1 MTIFGH
7 ETEELEFK
15 KKIRKII
22 SIMGFG
28 ERAEITTF
36 KHEEDDSDYA
46 VWKIAE
52 GTVTRALKKTSKRE
66 LDVYDAFLTSAER
79 GAPRFYKSIE
89 HDGDLFFLMEYIEG
103 HNLQK
108 CNRESLT
115 AALDALIYLQNMY
128 WERRELQGIGH
139 GFEAS
144 LPGRQKRGK
153 YLNDAELEQAYERYL
168 RIYSD
173 IPRTL
178 CHDDFLPF
186 NVLCLNERAV
196 IIDWEYAGILPY
208 PTSLARLIAHSEED
222 ESAFFYMTQEDKD
235 YAIDYYFEHLLKE
248 KGIDYH
254 DYRRALDYFL
264 LYEYCEW
271 IMLGIEYN
279 DTRCERFQKYYSKA
293 KEHIK
298 KMT

>member
-1 MTIFGH
+1 MTNIGH

-15 KKIRKII
+15 KKIRKILAK
-22 SIMGFG
+22 MGFG
-28 ERAEITTF
+28 ERAEITAF

-46 VWKIAE
+46 VWKITE
-52 GTVTRALKKTSKRE
+52 GAVARVLKKTSKRE
-66 LDVYDAFLTSAER
+66 LDIYDAFFAPTEY

-89 HDGDLFFLMEYIEG
+89 YDGELFFLMEYIDG
-103 HNLQK
+103 HTLQK
-108 CNRESLT
+108 CDRESLT
-115 AALDALIYLQNMY
+115 AALDALIYLQNIY
-128 WERRELQGIGH
+128 WEKREFQDVGQ

-144 LPGRQKRGK
+144 LQGRQKRGK
-153 YLNDAELEQAYERYL
+153 YLNDAELEQAYDRYL
-168 RIYSD
+168 RIYPD

-178 CHDDFLPF
+178 CHDDLLPF
-186 NVLCLNERAV
+186 NVLCTKERAV

-208 PTSLARLIAHSEED
+208 PTSLARLLAHCEED
-222 ESAFFYMTQEDKD
+222 ESAFFYMKQEDKD

-248 KGIDYH
+248 KGIDYNA
-254 DYRRALDYFL
+254 YRKTLDYFL

-271 IMLGIEYN
+271 IMLGVKYN
-279 DTRCERFQKYYSKA
+279 NTGSERFQKYYSKA